1 MKYMYILSITIL
13 WQFKTMKLV
22 ISNKTLKRCK
32 IAHCKKVIVMIS
44 TKTIYGYSNR
54 AIHMILATIKY
65 RMKKINYIPDIS
77 VLFNHHKSL
86 IQRCKINYVY

>member
-1 MKYMYILSITIL
+1 MKYMYILSITIF

-54 AIHMILATIKY
+54 AIHMITSYNKITYEENKLYTRYICTI
-65 RMKKINYIPDIS
+65 
-77 VLFNHHKSL
+77 
-86 IQRCKINYVY
+86 

>member
-1 MKYMYILSITIL
+1 MPTNKNEVHVYTKYNHSLAV
-13 WQFKTMKLV
+13 QNNE

-54 AIHMILATIKY
+54 AINMITSYDKISYEENKLYTRYICTI
-65 RMKKINYIPDIS
+65 
-77 VLFNHHKSL
+77 
-86 IQRCKINYVY
+86 

>member
-44 TKTIYGYSNR
+44 TKTILWILKQSYS
-54 AIHMILATIKY
+54 Y
-65 RMKKINYIPDIS
+65 DY
-77 VLFNHHKSL
+77 
-86 IQRCKINYVY
+86 

>member
-22 ISNKTLKRCK
+22 LRCK

-54 AIHMILATIKY
+54 AIHMITSYDKISYEENKLYTRYICTI
-65 RMKKINYIPDIS
+65 
-77 VLFNHHKSL
+77 
-86 IQRCKINYVY
+86 

>member
-44 TKTIYGYSNR
+44 TKTIYRYSNS
-54 AIHMILATIKY
+54 Y
-65 RMKKINYIPDIS
+65 DY
-77 VLFNHHKSL
+77 
-86 IQRCKINYVY
+86 

>member
-1 MKYMYILSITIL
+1 MKYMYILSTCITIL

-22 ISNKTLKRCK
+22 IGNQTLKRCK

-54 AIHMILATIKY
+54 AIHMITSYDKISYEENKLYTRYICTI
-65 RMKKINYIPDIS
+65 
-77 VLFNHHKSL
+77 
-86 IQRCKINYVY
+86 